1 MEDRNMRGDRNIQ
14 IYRVASLRDDA
25 GRAMM
30 RYRKYEMSRDPDE
43 EVPVFRPHERRPFLE
58 IGWTTAPNVVMNDV
72 AHVHLSSRCSELKD
86 RVCVAMSEPG

>member
-14 IYRVASLRDDA
+14 IYRVASLRDSA

-58 IGWTTAPNVVMNDV
+58 IGWTTATNVVMNDV
-72 AHVHLSSRCSELKD
+72 AYVHFSSRFSELKD
-86 RVCVAMSEPG
+86 RVCGAMSEPA